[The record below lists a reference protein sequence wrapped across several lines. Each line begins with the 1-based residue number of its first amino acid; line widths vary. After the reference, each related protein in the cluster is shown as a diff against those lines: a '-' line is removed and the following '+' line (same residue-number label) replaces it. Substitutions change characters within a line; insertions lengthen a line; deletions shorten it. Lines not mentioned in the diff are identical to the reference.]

1 MAGKKRKS
9 GTAQPRARAAEP
21 THSDDGVDL
30 TLIRW
35 MLSLTPAQRL
45 DVLED
50 HLGTILRMRGEA
62 ANS

>member
-9 GTAQPRARAAEP
+9 MGARRRARTAEA
-21 THSDDGVDL
+21 THSKDGVDL

-50 HLGTILRMRGEA
+50 HLGSILRMRGESA
-62 ANS
+62 DS

>member
-1 MAGKKRKS
+1 MAGKKKS
-9 GTAQPRARAAEP
+9 VVARPKPHAEEP
-21 THSDDGVDL
+21 THSENGVDL

-50 HLGTILRMRGEA
+50 HVSTILRMRGEA
-62 ANS
+62 ADS